1 MKEKVWYT
9 LVNLKYKS
17 YIIDLNLEKNQNL
30 ERKINIFL
38 AIASSGSIAGW
49 TIWKNTPMIWGA
61 IIAFSQFI
69 TVVIPYFR
77 LNKNARDFKQIS
89 YHLDHL
95 NFKFELLW
103 NDVQENLIEEDEIR
117 RIYVELKE
125 AAINILNLDEEI
137 ILDKSKK
144 ICDKADERM
153 VCFLQNEYQ
162 ITVKLNQ

>member
-17 YIIDLNLEKNQNL
+17 YIIDLNFEKNQDL

-49 TIWKNTPMIWGA
+49 AIWNSIPIIWGG
-61 IIAFSQFI
+61 IIAMSQFV
-69 TVVIPYFR
+69 TVILPYLRF
-77 LNKNARDFKQIS
+77 NKNARDFKQIS
-89 YHLDHL
+89 IHLDHL

-103 NDVQENLIEEDEIR
+103 NDIQENLIEENEIR
-117 RIYVELKE
+117 RIYIELKE
-125 AAINILNLDEEI
+125 SAINILNLDEEI
-137 ILDKSKK
+137 ILNKSKK

-153 VCFLQNEYQ
+153 INFLQNEYQ
-162 ITVKLNQ
+162 ITIKLNP